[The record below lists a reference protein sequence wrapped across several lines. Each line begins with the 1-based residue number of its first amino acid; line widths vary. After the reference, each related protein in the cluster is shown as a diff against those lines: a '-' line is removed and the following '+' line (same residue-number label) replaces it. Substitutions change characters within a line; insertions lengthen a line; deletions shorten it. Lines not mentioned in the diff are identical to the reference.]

1 MAIFGGKKR
10 NKGNKGTAE
19 YRTAEQVLSQTVAF
33 CESVLRYVDGTT
45 EAEKAMIAEV
55 RDKLGNAQR
64 LQESLGDGTLDPQ
77 MCTTMGFA
85 LTFNQLVEITTK
97 LDASSSEEQALIDAA
112 KRQLELAVKANYA
125 PAVEMQKAGKLPL

>member
-1 MAIFGGKKR
+1 MAFFGGKKR
-10 NKGNKGTAE
+10 NKADKGTAE
-19 YRTAEQVLSQTVAF
+19 YRMAEQVLGQTVAF
-33 CESVLRYVDGTT
+33 CESVLTYVDGTT

-55 RDKLGNAQR
+55 HDKLGNAKR
-64 LQESLGDGTLDPQ
+64 LRESLDDGTLDPQ

-112 KRQLELAVKANYA
+112 KLQLAQAVKANYA